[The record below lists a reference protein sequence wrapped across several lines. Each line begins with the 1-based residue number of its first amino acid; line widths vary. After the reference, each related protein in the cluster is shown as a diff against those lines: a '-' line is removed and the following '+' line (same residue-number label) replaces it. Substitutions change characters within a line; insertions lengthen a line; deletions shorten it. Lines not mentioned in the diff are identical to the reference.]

1 MEPKRKELRADLLI
15 QELKW
20 LCAWRWRGDRRGGM
34 KWFVR
39 RKTPLATLVV
49 SNLGVL
55 FRDSRFPRTPD
66 GRLQIGSL
74 TLDRVEQISPRTTDA
89 AITLALG
96 TYAGRLHFGLN
107 WDPKRVDREE
117 ARRFLDF
124 LTEYGF

>member
-1 MEPKRKELRADLLI
+1 
-15 QELKW
+15 
-20 LCAWRWRGDRRGGM
+20 M

-55 FRDSRFPRTPD
+55 FRESRFPRTSD
-66 GRLQIGSL
+66 DRLKIGSL
-74 TLDRVEQISPRTTDA
+74 TLDRVELISPRTTDA

-107 WDPKRVDREE
+107 WDPKRVDRDE

-124 LTEYGF
+124 LTEYDP